1 MKNKTFW
8 DIIIGTF
15 AGATGE
21 GSSKRATSF
30 YLVVVILSSLTA
42 IYEYCFYLSS
52 ISLAPTSVQ
61 IAIVNMYK
69 PIHFSIQLS
78 VWMFFGLATIE
89 TVTTLVRTIKGDS
102 GKNDPENK

>member
-1 MKNKTFW
+1 MKNTFK
-8 DIIIGTF
+8 DVLIGTF
-15 AGATGE
+15 SSATGE
-21 GSSKRATSF
+21 GSAKRATSF

-52 ISLAPTSVQ
+52 ISVNPTVVQ
-61 IAIVNMYK
+61 ISIVDMYK

-89 TVTTLVRTIKGDS
+89 TVTALIRTIKGS
-102 GKNDPENK
+102 PEKIEIENK